1 MLYLNINL
9 RRSHDCLS
17 VSVRSGVDHS
27 FEACVPSQLRAAP
40 FTYFGEVLRCPHR
53 RIVTIT
59 KVYIKETTYTL
70 K

>member
-1 MLYLNINL
+1 MFYLNINL
-9 RRSHDCLS
+9 RRSHACLS